1 MRLAFAIWSSELPF
15 GKEEIKR
22 PRSASE
28 VDTTRRTTVLH
39 GYTRFFG
46 SFSSK
51 KNLAGTKNEQRE
63 TWYTNGIPYL
73 VVTSMSNDSD
83 RCHKKVNDCP
93 SYAISLE
100 GTETSRATYLTTKE
114 SSQKKM
120 ASHLETGHS
129 GHKKTA

>member
-51 KNLAGTKNEQRE
+51 KKLGRYQKE

-83 RCHKKVNDCP
+83 RCHKKVND
-93 SYAISLE
+93 SLFYAIRR
-100 GTETSRATYLTTKE
+100 GTCHSTCYLTTKKSTSE
-114 SSQKKM
+114 KDT
-120 ASHLETGHS
+120 LI
-129 GHKKTA
+129 

>member
-28 VDTTRRTTVLH
+28 VDTTRRTTVLLTWL
-39 GYTRFFG
+39 YQVFWLFFLE
-46 SFSSK
+46 
-51 KNLAGTKNEQRE
+51 KNLADTKNEQRE

-83 RCHKKVNDCP
+83 RCHKKVNDSL
-93 SYAISLE
+93 SYAIRR
-100 GTETSRATYLTTKE
+100 GTCHSTCYLTTKKSTSE
-114 SSQKKM
+114 KDT
-120 ASHLETGHS
+120 LI
-129 GHKKTA
+129 

>member
-1 MRLAFAIWSSELPF
+1 MA
-15 GKEEIKR
+15 
-22 PRSASE
+22 
-28 VDTTRRTTVLH
+28 D
-39 GYTRFFG
+39 
-46 SFSSK
+46 
-51 KNLAGTKNEQRE
+51 TKNEQRE